1 MSVGLSG
8 LEEADGG
15 GKAGAAPYLPRGK
28 FSSMGDKELGSK
40 ANLAGELRKASRF
53 IPLPSWSSSS
63 GGGVGVR
70 GGAGIGRLDA
80 IAAVR
85 WSRRATCSGS
95 EEEALIDN
103 V

>member
-8 LEEADGG
+8 LEDADGG
-15 GKAGAAPYLPRGK
+15 GKVGAAPYLPIGK

-40 ANLAGELRKASRF
+40 ANLAGELRNPSRF
-53 IPLPSWSSSS
+53 IPLPSSSSS

-80 IAAVR
+80 MAF
-85 WSRRATCSGS
+85 GS
-95 EEEALIDN
+95 EEDLAELHALEAKKRS
-103 V
+103 